1 MHSEILVRRS
11 VCIFHIMGMGD
22 RARMRSVAKLNTGI
36 PCCGYAMIHDERTGV
51 EDASISKRR
60 GRVAVCISV
69 IVSVF
74 LFDSMP

>member
-1 MHSEILVRRS
+1 
-11 VCIFHIMGMGD
+11 
-22 RARMRSVAKLNTGI
+22 
-36 PCCGYAMIHDERTGV
+36 MIHGERTGV